1 MTLDEL
7 EALRLADLDGLYQA
21 TAAARMGV
29 SRQTFGNIVERARRK
44 VADVLVHSKALKIEG
59 GHVQQHLSKRKGDR

>member
-7 EALRLADLDGLYQA
+7 EALRLADLDGLYQE

-29 SRQTFGNIVERARRK
+29 SRQTFGNIIERAHRK
-44 VADVLVHSKALKIEG
+44 VADALVNAKALRIEG
-59 GHVQQHLSKRKGDR
+59 GHVQPQRSKRKVDR